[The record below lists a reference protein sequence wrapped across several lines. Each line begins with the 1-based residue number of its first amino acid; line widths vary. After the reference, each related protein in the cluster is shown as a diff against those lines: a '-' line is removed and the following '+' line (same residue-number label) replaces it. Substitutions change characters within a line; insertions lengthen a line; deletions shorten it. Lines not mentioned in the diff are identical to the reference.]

1 MTISVLRRA
10 VLGGGLILAIAACQ
24 SGSSD
29 WTKAGAGP
37 GDLQRDLQDCQAQ
50 AAAMSPLVWD
60 QRSQQ
65 MQVDE
70 LDIMQRR
77 TTCMLIAG
85 WKLTPRK

>member
-1 MTISVLRRA
+1 MMISVLRGA
-10 VLGGGLILAIAACQ
+10 VLGGVAVVLAACQ

-29 WTKAGAGP
+29 WAKPGAGP
-37 GDLQRDLQDCQAQ
+37 GDLQRALQDCQSQ
-50 AAAMSPLVWD
+50 AVAMSPLVWD

-77 TTCMLIAG
+77 TTCMLIGG
-85 WKLTPRK
+85 WQMAPRK

>member
-1 MTISVLRRA
+1 MMISVLRGA
-10 VLGGGLILAIAACQ
+10 VLGGVAVVLGACQ

-29 WTKAGAGP
+29 WTKPGAGP
-37 GDLQRDLQDCQAQ
+37 GDLQRALQDCQSQ
-50 AAAMSPLVWD
+50 AAAMSPLAWD

>member
-1 MTISVLRRA
+1 VAISVLRGA
-10 VLGGGLILAIAACQ
+10 VLGGAALALAACR

-29 WTKAGAGP
+29 WTKPGAGP
-37 GDLQRDLQDCQAQ
+37 ADLQRDLQACQAQ
-50 AAAMSPLVWD
+50 AVAMSPLVWD

-85 WKLTPRK
+85 WQLTPRK